1 MSLELKIDDGS
12 PSTVLEN
19 LEGVTKE
26 WEHEFNNHLCF
37 DNKFGKCN
45 LNYNYSLNPFGK
57 KYEDRKKWEKRKYDG
72 GCDDNTFTE
81 FIETE
86 ILPTSSFRSPE
97 LNNIPKFSTFRSKDF
112 NPYRNKEN
120 VEKFNLKIYRGQENF
135 FKSDVKIYSEEIPK
149 GLNDFQY
156 ILIFEV
162 RFIMNPERFNDLRTL
177 CLNKD
182 RINIRI
188 ELKHVDGIFE
198 EKKYT
203 EEYVYKILTQRD
215 LYELGY
221 TKTFSENKMDSRTFG
236 QVGQSTYKIST

>member
-1 MSLELKIDDGS
+1 MTLELKIDDGS

-26 WEHEFNNHLCF
+26 WEHKSNNHLCF

-57 KYEDRKKWEKRKYDG
+57 KYKDRKKWEQRKTDG
-72 GCDDNTFTE
+72 EWFDNTVTE

-86 ILPTSSFRSPE
+86 IFPSSSFDSQE
-97 LNNIPKFSTFRSKDF
+97 LNDIPKFSTFRSKDF

-120 VEKFNLKIYRGQENF
+120 VEKFNLKIYCGKEDSFRSE
-135 FKSDVKIYSEEIPK
+135 VKIYSEKIPK

-162 RFIMNPERFNDLRTL
+162 RFIINPVSFNDLKSL
-177 CLNKD
+177 FLNKD
-182 RINIRI
+182 KINIRI
-188 ELKHVDGIFE
+188 ELNDVDGIFE
-198 EKKYT
+198 EKEYT